1 MPIQSRQQQKLAYD
15 AADTPGGV
23 GGMPQSV
30 GKDFVAAGPAGGSFG
45 KLPQKKKVKT
55 GARTNKALSEG
66 RVSKEAMD
74 RAIARN
80 R

>member
-1 MPIQSRQQQKLAYD
+1 MPIQSKAQQ
-15 AADTPGGV
+15 AAMYAAKSGDSTLGI
-23 GGMPQSV
+23 PQSV
-30 GKDFVAAGPAGGSFG
+30 GADFVAAGPAGGSFG